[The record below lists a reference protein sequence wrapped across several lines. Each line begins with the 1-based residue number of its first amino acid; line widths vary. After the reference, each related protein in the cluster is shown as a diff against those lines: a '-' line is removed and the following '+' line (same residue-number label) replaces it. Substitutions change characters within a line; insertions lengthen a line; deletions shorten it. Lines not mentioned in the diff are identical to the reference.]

1 MPYAPAT
8 ARLTVDLDALAAN
21 YRLLVGQ
28 SGRAEVAPVVKA
40 DGYGMGA
47 APVARRLWAEGARTF
62 FTARVAGGEHL
73 REFLGPDRPATIYVL
88 DGCPDAQAARLHA
101 ADLIPVLSS
110 VAQAAAW
117 QAYSR
122 GIGVL
127 PAALHVDTGMNRL
140 GVRPEELEAM
150 ALSPD
155 RLAGLDVRMVMS
167 HLACGG
173 EPGNPMNRRQ
183 RDRFAEAA
191 ALFPNARAS
200 LANSGGSFLG
210 DDYLFDLTRPGVTL
224 YGGGPE
230 ERFDPRVKAVATL
243 EAEILQVRAVPP
255 GETVGYGGG
264 WAATRPTRAATVGI
278 GYADGVLRAN
288 SPNGSVW
295 FAGAERP
302 LLGRV
307 SMDLMTVDVT
317 GCDDARPGERVEL
330 FGAQLPVDTA
340 AARAGT
346 IAYELLTRIGP
357 RVERRY
363 LGAVE

>member
-1 MPYAPAT
+1 MSYAPAT

-21 YRLLVGQ
+21 YRLLVDHA
-28 SGRAEVAPVVKA
+28 GRATVAPVVKA
-40 DGYGMGA
+40 DGYGLGA
-47 APVARRLWAEGARTF
+47 GPVARRLWAEGARTF
-62 FTARVAGGEHL
+62 FTARVSGGEHL
-73 REFLGPDRPATIYVL
+73 REHLGSERSATIYVL
-88 DGCPDAQAARLHA
+88 DGCADGMAPRLHA
-101 ADLIPVLSS
+101 AELIPVLSS
-110 VAQAAAW
+110 VAQVAAW
-117 QAYSR
+117 QAFSR
-122 GIGVL
+122 GRGRL
-127 PAALHVDTGMNRL
+127 QAALHVDTGMNRL
-140 GVRPEELEAM
+140 GLRAEELEAL

-155 RLAGLDVRMVMS
+155 RLDGLDVGLVIS

-173 EPGNPMNRRQ
+173 DPAHPMNRRQ

-191 ALFPNARAS
+191 ALFPDAQAS
-200 LANSGGSFLG
+200 LAASGGSFLG
-210 DDYLFDLTRPGVTL
+210 EDYLFDLTRPGITL

-230 ERFDPRVKAVATL
+230 ERHDPRVKPVATL
-243 EAEILQVRAVPP
+243 EAEILQVRNVPP
-255 GETVGYGGG
+255 GETVGYGAG
-264 WAATRPTRAATVGI
+264 WTATRPTRAATVGI

-317 GCDDARPGERVEL
+317 GCEARPGDLVEL
-330 FGAQLPVDTA
+330 FGPNLPVDTA

-363 LGAVE
+363 LGA